1 MYLPAI
7 EGHVPHD
14 MLQTFHAF
22 LDFCYSV
29 CKDVITESDLVIL
42 QDVLSQFH
50 QFREVFKTASIVRS
64 FSLPRQH
71 SLCHYNEL
79 IRLFGA
85 PNGLC
90 SSITESKHVKAV
102 KMPYR
107 HSSHHK
113 ALGQMLLINQQL
125 DKLTAMRIDFQ
136 TCGLLIPRAGSL
148 SSESDH
154 INILGVLGKYAT
166 VIHSYCLLMT
176 ILVVQRNQVQRAM
189 DQQQDAQLEHEDP
202 LRPEETASRLEDPS
216 DSEPLDGPHVE
227 AFMVLAKTSHMLYCA
242 TSDYSLQS
250 HVIQQNDIGRKQ
262 SRCLQSNLE

>member
-1 MYLPAI
+1 MPC
-7 EGHVPHD
+7 D
-14 MLQTFHAF
+14 MLRTFRAF

-29 CKDVITESDLVIL
+29 HKDVITESDLVIL

-50 QFREVFKTASIVRS
+50 QFREVFKTAGIVHS
-64 FSLPRQH
+64 FSLPHQH

-90 SSITESKHVKAV
+90 SSITESKHMKAV
-102 KMPYR
+102 KMPYWR
-107 HSSHHK
+107 SSHHK

-125 DKLTAMRIDFQ
+125 DKLTAMWIDFQ
-136 TCGLLIPRAGSL
+136 MCGLLIPWVGSL
-148 SSESDH
+148 SSESDR

-176 ILVVQRNQVQRAM
+176 ILVVQQNQVQCAM

-202 LRPEETASRLEDPS
+202 LHPEETASWLEDPS
-216 DSEPLDGPHVE
+216 DSKPLDGPHVE
-227 AFMVLAKTSHMLYCA
+227 AFTVLAKTSRTLYCA

-250 HVIQQNDIGRKQ
+250 HIIQQNNIGRKQ
-262 SRCLQSNLE
+262 LRCLQSNSE